1 LSVDQDAAIQSA
13 NQYGGNGNENSSLF
27 SSALSFLGNMNK
39 DDTDVDEDDVQR
51 KHDEAYNKGNASN
64 MSSGAIGR

>member
-1 LSVDQDAAIQSA
+1 
-13 NQYGGNGNENSSLF
+13 
-27 SSALSFLGNMNK
+27 MNK

>member
-1 LSVDQDAAIQSA
+1 
-13 NQYGGNGNENSSLF
+13 
-27 SSALSFLGNMNK
+27 MNK

-64 MSSGAIGR
+64 MSSGAIGRWVTALLERSERASSATKIRSGAQLIHL